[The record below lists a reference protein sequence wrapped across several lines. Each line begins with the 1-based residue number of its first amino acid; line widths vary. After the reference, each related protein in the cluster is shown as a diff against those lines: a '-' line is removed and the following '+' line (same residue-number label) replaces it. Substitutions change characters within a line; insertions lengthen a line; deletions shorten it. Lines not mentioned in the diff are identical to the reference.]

1 MPNKILVLNIISIVL
16 QYSLLALIY
25 YFIFKVV
32 KLVYHELKSPEE
44 VSHTRMHMRNDQAVP
59 VSGHLRVV
67 DSGGLQLEA
76 SEFEL
81 GEVTSIGRNQANDI
95 IINDNFVSH
104 EHACITVYKNQY
116 WLSDLNSTN
125 HTYLN
130 GQLIDGEVALTP
142 GDVIKIGAV
151 TFKYER

>member
-1 MPNKILVLNIISIVL
+1 MPNKVLVLNIISIVL

-25 YFIFKVV
+25 YFIFKVIKV
-32 KLVYHELKSPEE
+32 VYYELKNSEE
-44 VSHTRMHMRNDQAVP
+44 VSRTRMLLRSDQADP
-59 VSGHLRVV
+59 ISGYLRVL
-67 DSGGLQLEA
+67 DSGGIKLDSA
-76 SEFEL
+76 NFKL
-81 GEVTSIGRNQANDI
+81 GEVTSIGRSQTNDI

-130 GQLIDGEVALTP
+130 GHLIDGEVALTP